1 MSAWENVIV
10 TRAGKIEEIRRVI
23 PGYGYSSEHEAC
35 RTDESVCQLL
45 VNGLH
50 EAKDLLFSLVHTE
63 FELQK
68 DALSNAFQDIRDCAD
83 TFSDEI
89 KSRHFD
95 WDRESTEK
103 WLERIVDHDY
113 NLILGLLKFGREL
126 DDAVEAMKEGNQ
138 DMQDRI
144 EELNKDLNGLVSSF
158 KERDI
163 ICNIKDITLERTFQK
178 IRQEIKG
185 QS

>member
-1 MSAWENVIV
+1 MGVWENVLA

-23 PGYGYSSEHEAC
+23 PGYDYSAEDGAC
-35 RTDESVCQLL
+35 RTDECICQLM

-50 EAKDLLFSLVHTE
+50 EAKDILFNLTHTE

-68 DALSNAFQDIRDCAD
+68 DALSNAFQEMRDSVDI
-83 TFSDEI
+83 FSDEI

-95 WDRESTEK
+95 WDRDSTER

-113 NLILGLLKFGREL
+113 SLVLGLLRLNREL

-138 DMQDRI
+138 DMQDRV
-144 EELNKDLNGLVSSF
+144 EALNKDLDELVTSF

-163 ICNIKDITLERTFQK
+163 ICNIREITLERTFQK
-178 IRQEIKG
+178 I
-185 QS
+185 QSEMRG

>member
-1 MSAWENVIV
+1 MSSAWEKVLV
-10 TRAGKIEEIRRVI
+10 TRASKVEEIRRVI
-23 PGYGYSSEHEAC
+23 PGYGYSAEDEAC
-35 RTDESVCQLL
+35 KTDEHVCEFM

-50 EAKDLLFSLVHTE
+50 EAKDVLFNLTHTE

-68 DALSNAFQDIRDCAD
+68 DALSNAFQDIRDCVD
-83 TFSDEI
+83 IFSDEI
-89 KSRHFD
+89 KTRHFD

-113 NLILGLLKFGREL
+113 SLILGLLKFGREL

-138 DMQDRI
+138 DMQDRVDA
-144 EELNKDLNGLVSSF
+144 LNKDLDDLVNSF

-163 ICNIKDITLERTFQK
+163 ICNIRDITLERTFQK
-178 IRQEIKG
+178 IRAEMRG
-185 QS
+185 